1 MQYKVAELMLFTTCN
16 YDCAYCGFAT
26 SGAVRDTR
34 DLAPFQDKEYID
46 KIYDFFEKHS
56 TAEQKWILHMSGG
69 EPLLMPNLGYFA
81 RKFIQAGHKL
91 AYNTNLSL
99 PIESNGWM
107 DDHPPEGIDSIIA
120 SLHAQS
126 LGQIDKICNRVKILR
141 DAGYPIV
148 VRMVAHPQFIPEFPR
163 FEKVFHDAG
172 VSFAVNAFY
181 SPTYPQAYTE
191 RERDTVIRYMRTNY
205 QVIQLKGGL
214 DMRGRKCRAGT
225 DIICVALGASG
236 GGEIYPCVSTSEPR
250 LRMGNIFEGEVNF
263 FNKDVGCMR
272 ADKICSCAIHFTHG
286 AVPFADDTEA
296 QTRMLTGCP
305 DSVAE
310 TWSQW
315 FKERGIKT
323 KFHAGAPQGTS
334 EGEKNVVLAE
344 RGLKDKKLNDLLRD
358 KGKPVT
364 LPEFREWASQGSTQW
379 GVEST
384 TGVKFASQPTKYGYL
399 AISPQVSLK
408 AGLYQLRCKATL
420 ETGGI
425 TLGIQEHDG
434 SAWIHQHNVQSTG
447 YMRTNF
453 SLDSDRRIRLVLAA
467 CNHFREENCTGQLE
481 QMQLI
486 GAHDR
491 WALVS
496 QRIATRYA
504 ELADFWLLQAK
515 PRLLLRKLYM
525 SAHVGRGLAAIAR
538 TFRFK
543 GYYHMDVLPAGYAV
557 RSIAYLSDA
566 NRPCLV
572 TADIGNDTMSV
583 IPLEKGRATTR
594 KVIQFPER
602 STPMYLSSVKNA
614 DGSQGLLACFFNF
627 DQSEESSNKTTVAY
641 IKDIGSIENL
651 GQVETVSDIGEI
663 VLSRNG
669 YWGFRGTKVIED
681 ASGKQYI
688 AAVDRELS
696 QLHIRIGHINQ
707 SISNYSHT
715 VVDLGEGVEPIGING
730 SLAQDGRP
738 VFYATSRGE
747 ERLLVVKQNEHD
759 QWHLSQSIDVG
770 GLSRSSLAI
779 GCFSR
784 RDEKCVA
791 LGTWGGNPED
801 LNTPHQGQ
809 VVIGTLDEAGTITG
823 LETLPGGIHPTDVAA
838 GDLDGDGLDEL
849 VVINYGTGLGMKDR
863 RHPGGIDIFKHQG
876 GEWRKVASWALANP
890 RIALI
895 DDIDGDGKLELVVS
909 LFFEERLAVFKYAT
923 R

>member
-1 MQYKVAELMLFTTCN
+1 MHYKVAELMLFTTCN

-34 DLAPFQDKEYID
+34 DLAPFQEKEYID
-46 KIYDFFEKHS
+46 KIFNFFEKHS

-69 EPLLMPNLGYFA
+69 EPLMMPNLGYFA

-91 AYNTNLSL
+91 AYNTNLSV
-99 PIESNGWM
+99 PIESNGWL
-107 DDHPPEGIDSIIA
+107 DDHPPEGVDSIIA

-126 LGQIDKICNRVKILR
+126 LDQIDKICNRVKILR
-141 DAGYPIV
+141 ERGYPVV

-163 FEKVFHDAG
+163 LEKVFHDVG

-181 SPTYPQAYTE
+181 SPTYPQAYSE
-191 RERDTVIRYMRTNY
+191 QERDTVIRYMRTNY

-214 DMRGRKCRAGT
+214 DMRGHKCRAGT

-250 LRMGNIFEGEVNF
+250 LRIGNIFDDETRFIG
-263 FNKDVGCMR
+263 KDVGCMR

-310 TWSQW
+310 TWGQW
-315 FKERGIKT
+315 FEQKGIKT

-334 EGEKNVVLAE
+334 EGEKSLVLDD
-344 RGLKDKKLNDLLRD
+344 RGQNKKLNELIRT
-358 KGKPVT
+358 KGKPVA
-364 LPEFREWASQGSTQW
+364 LPAFKEWIGQGAVQW
-379 GVEST
+379 G
-384 TGVKFASQPTKYGYL
+384 TGNPSEVKFASQPTKYEYL
-399 AISPQVSLK
+399 AISPQLSLK
-408 AGLYQLRCKATL
+408 AGLYQFRYKATL

-425 TLGIQEHDG
+425 TVGIQEHDG
-434 SAWIHQHNVQSTG
+434 SAWIHQHNIQTTG
-447 YMRTNF
+447 HVRTNF
-453 SLDSDRRIRLVLAA
+453 SLESSRKIRLVLAA
-467 CNHFREENCTGQLE
+467 CNHFKEESCSGQLE
-481 QMQLI
+481 QMQLV
-486 GAHDR
+486 GAYDI
-491 WALVS
+491 WALFR
-496 QRIATRYA
+496 QRIAARYA
-504 ELADFWLLQAK
+504 ELTDFWLQHAR
-515 PRLLLRKLYM
+515 PWMLLRKLYL
-525 SAHVGRGLAAIAR
+525 SACVGRCRAAISQV
-538 TFRFK
+538 FRLK
-543 GYYHMDVLPAGYAV
+543 GYNFIDVLPAGYAV
-557 RSIAYLSDA
+557 RSIVHLSDA
-566 NRPCLV
+566 DRQCLV

-583 IPLEKGRATTR
+583 IPLNRGRATTR
-594 KVIQFPER
+594 KIIQFPER
-602 STPMYLSSVKNA
+602 STPMFLSSVNNA
-614 DGSQGLLACFFNF
+614 DESKGLLACFFNF
-627 DQSEESSNKTTVAY
+627 DQSEDSSNKTTVAY

-651 GQVETVSDIGEI
+651 GRVDAVSDIGEI

-669 YWGFRGTKVIED
+669 YWGFRGTNVIAD
-681 ASGKQYI
+681 ASGNQYI

-696 QLHIRIGHINQ
+696 QLHIRMGHINQ
-707 SISNYSHT
+707 PISSYSHT
-715 VVDLGEGVEPIGING
+715 VVDLGDGVEPIGING
-730 SLAQDGRP
+730 ALAQDGRP

-747 ERLLVVKQNEHD
+747 ERLLVVKQNENN
-759 QWHLSQSIDVG
+759 QWHLSQSVDVG

-801 LNTPHQGQ
+801 LNTPRQGQ
-809 VVIGTLDEAGTITG
+809 VVIGTLDETG
-823 LETLPGGIHPTDVAA
+823 AIARLETLPGGIHPTDVAA

-863 RHPGGIDIFKHQG
+863 RHPGGIDIFKCQD
-876 GEWRKVASWALANP
+876 GEWRKVASWTLANP

-909 LFFEERLAVFKYAT
+909 LFFEERLAVFKYAG
-923 R
+923 